1 MVLMLITFV
10 IVLLPV
16 NWQEVDLSFISRDF
30 QEVVNYSFILPSGY
44 KQIIDDPG
52 EDGRQTIMF
61 TYPSG
66 ATFYITNDSNCHPNY
81 FNIRKRIPVIV
92 PWADS
97 FLVDNEVL
105 MDPSIQQEYCI
116 PDNLKYDYSGYSIRS
131 SWWRDIQTFDISYG
145 YLHVKKKVESLV
157 RANNRINER
166 NTGTSP
172 LEFTHIAAHPS
183 IDRPLSAL

>member
-1 MVLMLITFV
+1 MLIMFA

-16 NWQEVDLSFISRDF
+16 NWQEVELSFISRDF
-30 QEVVNYSFILPSGY
+30 QEVVIYSFILPSGY
-44 KQIIDDPG
+44 KQIITDSG
-52 EDGRQTIMF
+52 EGGRQTVLF

-81 FNIRKRIPVIV
+81 LNIRKKIPVIV

-105 MDPSIQQEYCI
+105 LDPSIQQEYCI

-131 SWWRDIQTFDISYG
+131 LWWRDVQSFEISYG
-145 YLHVKKKVESLV
+145 YLRVNKKWKALLEQTIESMKET
-157 RANNRINER
+157 RA
-166 NTGTSP
+166 S
-172 LEFTHIAAHPS
+172 PS
-183 IDRPLSAL
+183 IESFSN